1 MRAHLRALK
10 SYRKSFLDG
19 FLLRDCKTWTGNRPF
34 VADEVVKRLLPLHRV
49 EVGKGETAI
58 PAR

>member
-1 MRAHLRALK
+1 MVIFGRLQ
-10 SYRKSFLDG
+10 
-19 FLLRDCKTWTGNRPF
+19 KTWTGNRPF
-34 VADEVVKRLLPLHRV
+34 VTDEVVNRLLPLHRV